1 MVLDTDLTLTTNPKL
16 RRLRWQLLS
25 AYCGVSLVIFG
36 VSVFGI
42 YKTFSY
48 VLNQQFNKN
57 LEQMAIAA
65 ADVNDLV
72 QHEYEEILEKS
83 DQERKPIS
91 IEELMEEYQPQLVSS
106 TLAKKIS
113 NQDTTTRWYSPQKKL
128 IVQEGTHPEWHLFP
142 QTILPQGIITE
153 SKTLRSFTLPTYAN
167 TAQTPQKITGYVQV
181 IASKK
186 VIDQQLRQL
195 LIGVVSGG
203 TIAVFLITIG
213 GTYLTQQV
221 LKPTLNSML
230 QLQKFTADAAHEL
243 RTPLT
248 VIQGE
253 IGLLQQQ
260 ETPPTVSSFS
270 LTNRAVSQMKQLV
283 EDLLL
288 IARIEGNIENMKQEW
303 RKIPLDELLED
314 LGEVWEEQAQRQ
326 EITFQLEIHGSLYVY
341 GDSNQLQEVFTN
353 LLENAV
359 CYTPKGGS
367 IILSAFAIS
376 DQIKVCVEDTGV
388 GIAPQDQDSI
398 FDRFWRSETA
408 QDKRPDGTGL
418 GLSIAQTIIKAH
430 NGQITLTSEVGKGSN
445 FCVSLPRLF

>member
-1 MVLDTDLTLTTNPKL
+1 MVLDTDLTLTTNTKL
-16 RRLRWQLLS
+16 SRLRWQILS
-25 AYCGVSLVIFG
+25 AYCGVSLVIFT
-36 VSVFGI
+36 VSIFSI

-48 VLNQQFNKN
+48 FLNQQFNKN

-83 DQERKPIS
+83 NQERKPIS
-91 IEELMEEYQPQLVSS
+91 IEQLMKEYQPQLVSS
-106 TLAKKIS
+106 TLAQKIS
-113 NQDTTTRWYSPQKKL
+113 NQDTTTRWYSHQKKL

-142 QTILPQGIITE
+142 KKVLPQGIITE
-153 SKTLRSFTLPTYAN
+153 SKTLRSFTLPTYEK
-167 TAQTPQKITGYVQV
+167 TAQNPKKITGYVQV

-186 VIDQQLRQL
+186 VIHQQLREL

-203 TIAVFLITIG
+203 IIAVVLVTIS

-248 VIQGE
+248 IIQGE
-253 IGLLQQQ
+253 IGWLQQQ
-260 ETPPTVSSFS
+260 ETQPIISSFS
-270 LTNRAVSQMKQLV
+270 LTNRAISQMKELV

-288 IARIEGNIENMKQEW
+288 LARIEGNIENMKQEW
-303 RKIPLDELLED
+303 RQIPLDELLED

-326 EITFQLEIHGSLYVY
+326 EINFQLEIDGSFYVY

-359 CYTPKGGS
+359 FYTPKGGS

-376 DQIKVCVEDTGV
+376 DYIKVCVEDTGV

-398 FDRFWRSETA
+398 FYRFWRSETA
-408 QDKRPDGTGL
+408 QEKRPNGTGL
-418 GLSIAQTIIKAH
+418 GLSIVQTIVRAH
-430 NGQITLTSEVGKGSN
+430 NGKLTLTSEVGKGSS
-445 FCVSLPRLF
+445 FCVSLPRVF

>member
-1 MVLDTDLTLTTNPKL
+1 MVLDTDLTLTTNTKL
-16 RRLRWQLLS
+16 SRLRWQILS
-25 AYCGVSLVIFG
+25 AYCGVSLVIFT
-36 VSVFGI
+36 VSIFSI

-48 VLNQQFNKN
+48 FLNQQFNKN

-83 DQERKPIS
+83 NQERKPIS
-91 IEELMEEYQPQLVSS
+91 IEQLMKEYQPQLVSS
-106 TLAKKIS
+106 TLAQKIS
-113 NQDTTTRWYSPQKKL
+113 NQDTTTRWYSHQKKL

-142 QTILPQGIITE
+142 KKVLPQGIITE
-153 SKTLRSFTLPTYAN
+153 SKTLRSFTLPTYEK
-167 TAQTPQKITGYVQV
+167 TAQNPKKITGYVQV

-186 VIDQQLRQL
+186 VIHQQLREL

-203 TIAVFLITIG
+203 IIAVVLVTIS

-248 VIQGE
+248 IIQGE
-253 IGLLQQQ
+253 IGWLQQQ
-260 ETPPTVSSFS
+260 ETQPIISSFS
-270 LTNRAVSQMKQLV
+270 LTNRAISQMKELV

-303 RKIPLDELLED
+303 RQIPLDELLED

-326 EITFQLEIHGSLYVY
+326 EINFQLEIDGSFYVY

-359 CYTPKGGS
+359 FYTPKGGS

-376 DQIKVCVEDTGV
+376 DYIKVCVEDTGV

-398 FDRFWRSETA
+398 FYRFWRSETA
-408 QDKRPDGTGL
+408 QEKRPNGTGL
-418 GLSIAQTIIKAH
+418 GLSIVQTIVRAH
-430 NGQITLTSEVGKGSN
+430 NGKLTLTSEVGKGSS
-445 FCVSLPRLF
+445 FCVSLPRVF